1 MFTLIKGI
9 NHVTMKWYIENL
21 KDKIH
26 ICDANITDYSTSEL
40 ENVIKDIMSNIGIGN
55 IAVTDKYAVAEGR
68 KRIYAINAFID
79 GEIKFSNKYYAELS
93 KKEFNKFNNYELGI
107 LLDDF

>member
-9 NHVTMKWYIENL
+9 NHVTIKWYKENL
-21 KDKIH
+21 KEKIN
-26 ICDANITDYSTSEL
+26 ICNANITDYNVTEL

-55 IAVTDKYAVAEGR
+55 IIVTDKYEVAEGR
-68 KRIYAINAFID
+68 KRIYAINAFIN

-93 KKEFNKFNNYELGI
+93 KEEFNNFNNYELGI
-107 LLDDF
+107 FVG

>member
-1 MFTLIKGI
+1 MFTFIKGI

-21 KDKIH
+21 KDKIN

-55 IAVTDKYAVAEGR
+55 ITVTDKYAVAEGR

-79 GEIKFSNKYYAELS
+79 GKIKFSNKYYTGLS
-93 KKEFNKFNNYELGI
+93 KEELDNFNNYELVIYVG
-107 LLDDF
+107 

>member
-93 KKEFNKFNNYELGI
+93 KKEFNNFNNYELGI

>member
-26 ICDANITDYSTSEL
+26 IGDANITDYSTSEL

-55 IAVTDKYAVAEGR
+55 IIVTDEYAVAEGR
-68 KRIYAINAFID
+68 KRIYAINSFID
-79 GEIKFSNKYYAELS
+79 GKIKFSNKYYTELS
-93 KKEFNKFNNYELGI
+93 KEEFNNFNNYELGI
-107 LLDDF
+107 FVG